1 MPMPGSAPSRPRR
14 LARRARINTAVLA
27 GALLAGMGAAPL
39 LSYRVDGDAIDDP
52 LTGQV
57 GDPARGRTVVLA
69 RQVSTCLLCHAGPF
83 SDGQS
88 SGAQSQSAIGPSLTG
103 VGSRLTAGQIRLRI
117 VNAAAVNPATVMPG
131 FYTVSGL
138 TRVGHAWEGKPVLTA
153 NQVEDVVAY
162 LTTLNAP

>member
-14 LARRARINTAVLA
+14 LARRVLLNTAVLA

-39 LSYRVDGDAIDDP
+39 LSYRVDGDAIADT

-83 SDGQS
+83 SEV
-88 SGAQSQSAIGPSLTG
+88 QSQSAIGPSLTG